1 MKVLTP
7 ALLYKPRQIALAIG
21 AGLLAAPAA
30 HAIGLGAASTVS
42 RIGEP
47 LRIEIPIQL
56 ATSEQAS
63 LDCIGLT
70 PSPRDHTDELPRLGS
85 ARLSLEQGG
94 RLLVI
99 SAPPVRHPA
108 IALGVSLNCGS
119 SLRREYTLLLDPP
132 LAQPEAPTLKAPP
145 LLSSP
150 ISSTTPAADVP
161 GWQTAPGESALSIA
175 RILLPGDPTSQ
186 QRLARA
192 IVAANPAIYPTGAAS
207 DSSLALPAGSRL
219 LIPSLPAIPVA
230 QAGTDTPG
238 ARPTSSTARPRAGAA
253 PTRAGSASTSSAT
266 GAARDRLFIETPGDF
281 SLRMSTTLG
290 DAGVAVPSRT
300 GGPGHERLMLAELDE
315 KIATQIELA
324 DRLRQL
330 EAIQT
335 RLREESQRLTAEL
348 QARGIETATTPDP
361 APLTISKAPLPVPT
375 PAEPGPGIWQHWRTL
390 GFSMLGLAL
399 AALALSWGL
408 LRRRRL
414 QQQANAAVLADG
426 AEVPEHLIDPI
437 SEADVWPDEAG
448 QAPRSVSRMASV
460 MEGAFSNLSVS
471 GLGSASI
478 LQIVENDIEEH
489 DSAIELADIMLSF
502 GRVQG
507 AAQTLSDF
515 IRSNPNQAV
524 KPWIK
529 LMEVYRVAG
538 MKVEFDALSHQLNK
552 TFNVKPAA
560 WDDFEL
566 ARKNPDSLEDM
577 PHIMQRLDATWET
590 RACQA
595 LLHDL
600 LRDNRKGTRQGF
612 PLAIID
618 EILLLLGMLEAKL
631 GPYRPAQDAPEG
643 LAPATAAALQTI
655 ATISAAS
662 NAASNTLQAGPAAG
676 IQSSG
681 KELMQTMAATTD
693 LNQLDFEL
701 DMTELN
707 KTLHI
712 NLDELDENGRVRR

>member
-1 MKVLTP
+1 MKAITP
-7 ALLYKPRQIALAIG
+7 ALLYKPRQLALAIG
-21 AGLLAAPAA
+21 ACLLAAPAA
-30 HAIGLGAASTVS
+30 QAIGLGAASTVS

-47 LRIEIPIQL
+47 LRVEIPIQL
-56 ATSEQAS
+56 AASEQAS
-63 LDCIGLT
+63 LDCIRLA

-108 IALGVSLNCGS
+108 IALGVSLSCGTA
-119 SLRREYTLLLDPP
+119 LRREYTLLLDPP
-132 LAQPEAPTLKAPP
+132 LTLPEAPTPEARP
-145 LLSSP
+145 LTSGS
-150 ISSTTPAADVP
+150 AADAPP

-175 RILLPGDPTSQ
+175 RTLLPNDQASQ

-192 IVAANPAIYPTGAAS
+192 IVLANPAIYPSAAAD
-207 DSSLALPAGSRL
+207 DSRTVVPAGTRLIIPALPAA
-219 LIPSLPAIPVA
+219 SLPAQA
-230 QAGTDTPG
+230 QQV
-238 ARPTSSTARPRAGAA
+238 RPPRSGNSTAQTDAPRTKPRNKAKPSA
-253 PTRAGSASTSSAT
+253 PPV
-266 GAARDRLFIETPGDF
+266 ARDRLFIEAPGDF

-290 DAGVAVPSRT
+290 DAGVAALAGR
-300 GGPGHERLMLAELDE
+300 GKPGNERLMLAELDE

-330 EAIQT
+330 EAIQA
-335 RLREESQRLTAEL
+335 RLREESQRLAAEL
-348 QARGIETATTPDP
+348 QARGIDAATTPDP
-361 APLTISKAPLPVPT
+361 APLAISKVPVTAPRLSD
-375 PAEPGPGIWQHWRTL
+375 PAPAPWQGWQIL
-390 GFSMLGLAL
+390 GLSMLGFVLAVFTL
-399 AALALSWGL
+399 RWGL
-408 LRRRRL
+408 LRRQRL
-414 QQQANAAVLADG
+414 HQDANATALSEG

-448 QAPRSVSRMASV
+448 QAPRSVPRMASV
-460 MEGAFSNLSVS
+460 MEGAFSTLSVS

-552 TFNVKPAA
+552 TFNVRPAP

-600 LRDNRKGTRQGF
+600 LRDNRQGTRQGF

-655 ATISAAS
+655 ATI
-662 NAASNTLQAGPAAG
+662 NAASNSASNALQASSTNT

-693 LNQLDFEL
+693 LNQLDFDL

>member
-1 MKVLTP
+1 MKAITP
-7 ALLYKPRQIALAIG
+7 ALLHKPRQLALAIG
-21 AGLLAAPAA
+21 ASLLAAPAA
-30 HAIGLGAASTVS
+30 QAIGLGAANTVS

-56 ATSEQAS
+56 AGSEQAS
-63 LDCIGLT
+63 LDCIRLA

-108 IALGVSLNCGS
+108 ITLGVSLSCGS
-119 SLRREYTLLLDPP
+119 ILRREYTLLLDPP
-132 LAQPEAPTLKAPP
+132 LALPE
-145 LLSSP
+145 
-150 ISSTTPAADVP
+150 IPAAEARPQPSGRAADAAP

-175 RILLPGDPTSQ
+175 RTLLPGDQASQ
-186 QRLARA
+186 QRLAQA
-192 IVAANPAIYPTGAAS
+192 IVAANPALYPSAATD
-207 DSSLALPAGSRL
+207 DSRLVLPAGARL
-219 LIPSLPAIPVA
+219 IIPSLPAAPA
-230 QAGTDTPG
+230 
-238 ARPTSSTARPRAGAA
+238 PRTGAA
-253 PTRAGSASTSSAT
+253 PRRAQPSTGATRAEGASADTRNT
-266 GAARDRLFIETPGDF
+266 GARRPAGVTRDRLFIETPGDF

-290 DAGVAVPSRT
+290 DAGVAAPS
-300 GGPGHERLMLAELDE
+300 GPGSPGHEGLMLAELDE

-335 RLREESQRLTAEL
+335 RLREESQRLAAEL
-348 QARGIETATTPDP
+348 QARGIDAATTPDP
-361 APLTISKAPLPVPT
+361 APLTISKAPLT
-375 PAEPGPGIWQHWRTL
+375 APAQSDPAPAPWQDWRVLGISL
-390 GFSMLGLAL
+390 LGLLL
-399 AALALSWGL
+399 AALTLRWGL
-408 LRRRRL
+408 LRRRR
-414 QQQANAAVLADG
+414 QQQEADAAVLTDG

-448 QAPRSVSRMASV
+448 QAPRSVPRMASV
-460 MEGAFSNLSVS
+460 MEGAFSTLSVS

-538 MKVEFDALSHQLNK
+538 MKVEFDVLSHQLNK

-590 RACQA
+590 RACQV

-631 GPYRPAQDAPEG
+631 GPYRPAHDAPEG
-643 LAPATAAALQTI
+643 LAPATAAALQTM
-655 ATISAAS
+655 ATI
-662 NAASNTLQAGPAAG
+662 NAASNSASNALQAGPTNS

-693 LNQLDFEL
+693 LNQLDFDL

-712 NLDELDENGRVRR
+712 NLDDLDENGRMRR